1 MGAALNGARRCALAA
16 ASALLAL
23 LAAPAIPAAAGDEAR
38 VSAAL
43 IEGHVLARYERLAA
57 ASGAFARA
65 VAAHCAGG
73 DKARAAFHATM
84 EAWMGIEHVRF
95 GPVELFMRGYRFH
108 FWPQARGRV
117 FAAMRALV
125 QAGAGAAPTAA
136 QLARADLAVQGLPA
150 AEALLY
156 GGQRLAALDAPQ
168 ACRLLAAIAA
178 NMRAMADEI
187 VAGWNRDGA
196 SFAADAREASF
207 AFLAS
212 LHDGLQRLADV
223 KLKPVLGQDIAS
235 ARPVLA
241 ESRPSGRSLRNM
253 VANLAALR
261 ALYRGE
267 GGPGLGALAAAA
279 DPALDR
285 LLIKAFDATMA
296 TARGIARPLEE
307 AALDPALRPQAE
319 KLLLQLRALR
329 QLVRE
334 RLAPAL
340 GLPLGFNAF
349 DGD

>member
-1 MGAALNGARRCALAA
+1 MNGAWRRALVAVL
-16 ASALLAL
+16 ALLAL
-23 LAAPAIPAAAGDEAR
+23 ATSAAAADEAR
-38 VSAAL
+38 VNAAL
-43 IEGHVLARYERLAA
+43 IEGHVLARYQRLVTASDAFALAA
-57 ASGAFARA
+57 AAQCPAGDRA
-65 VAAHCAGG
+65 L
-73 DKARAAFHATM
+73 AAFHATM
-84 EAWMGIEHVRF
+84 DAWMGIEHVRF

-117 FAAMRALV
+117 FDSVRALV
-125 QAGAGAAPTAA
+125 QAGDGAVPTAA
-136 QLARADLAVQGLPA
+136 QLAQADLAVQGLPA

-156 GGQRLAALDAPQ
+156 GGQRLTAPDAPR

-178 NMRAMADEI
+178 NMRAMAGEI
-187 VAGWNRDGA
+187 AAAWRRGDA
-196 SFAADAREASF
+196 SFAVDAREASF
-207 AFLAS
+207 AFLTS

-223 KLKPVLGQDIAS
+223 KLKPVLGRDIAS

-241 ESRPSGRSLRNM
+241 ESRLSGRSLRNM
-253 VANLAALR
+253 VANLAALQ
-261 ALYRGE
+261 ALYLGE

-285 LLIKAFDATMA
+285 LLTKAFAATMA
-296 TARGIARPLEE
+296 TAQGIARPLDE
-307 AALDPALRPQAE
+307 AVLDPALRPQAE